1 MIWSSPPN
9 AMAKNPE
16 SKMRR
21 KMIEVLSD
29 NEGNLIENNNGF
41 KELIIYIINYFGNLH
56 LFDLRI
62 RDIL

>member
-1 MIWSSPPN
+1 
-9 AMAKNPE
+9 MAKNPD

-21 KMIEVLSD
+21 KMIEALLD
-29 NEGNLIENNNGF
+29 NEDKLIENNNGF

>member
-1 MIWSSPPN
+1 
-9 AMAKNPE
+9 MAKNPE

-21 KMIEVLSD
+21 KMIEVLLD

>member
-1 MIWSSPPN
+1 
-9 AMAKNPE
+9 MAKNPE

-21 KMIEVLSD
+21 RMINVLLD
-29 NEGNLIENNNGF
+29 NKGNLIENNNGF